1 MMKTFLFLCTILLA
15 SYFGYA
21 KFVASDSSADSGKYS
36 LVNVVEQPIPMPSY
50 FELWKDVAL
59 EQCANA
65 KEKKN
70 NSTPEQCRKKVS
82 ERHSDCE
89 RSSATGAPEKVSDKA
104 ISKQLG
110 DKYLACV
117 TASVFCGGA
126 EVQSEGEAR
135 KLNQLLQ
142 SWGQCFL

>member
-15 SYFGYA
+15 AYFGYA
-21 KFVASDSSADSGKYS
+21 KFIASDSSAGRGMYS
-36 LVNVVEQPIPMPSY
+36 LANVVEQPIPIPSY
-50 FELWKDVAL
+50 FDLWKDVAL
-59 EQCANA
+59 QQCANA
-65 KEKKN
+65 KEKN
-70 NSTPEQCRKKVS
+70 NVTPEQCRMKIG

-117 TASVFCGGA
+117 TTSVFCSGVDA
-126 EVQSEGEAR
+126 RSEAEAR